1 MGQIASSPISK
12 YKDLELEIQRMW
24 HIETIVIP
32 VVVGALGTV
41 KKGMVENIK
50 KISERATVGVTN
62 GLSKMLN
69 LGKFKPSLVISALK
83 KSVSESRI
91 SQKYDGLG
99 VSDLENLD
107 LGVSDFENLDLGVWD
122 FENLDLEISPM
133 GRSIFYPQAYPKRD
147 LPLPESAFTIVM

>member
-1 MGQIASSPISK
+1 M
-12 YKDLELEIQRMW
+12 
-24 HIETIVIP
+24 
-32 VVVGALGTV
+32 
-41 KKGMVENIK
+41 
-50 KISERATVGVTN
+50 
-62 GLSKMLN
+62 LS

-99 VSDLENLD
+99 VSDFENLDLGVSDLENLD
-107 LGVSDFENLDLGVWD
+107 LGVSDFENLDLGVSD